1 MFVTW
6 ALNTALRREKKLN
19 NNKIAGKPSLS
30 AIFINIKYKLILKGM
45 QCMLRFNQLRN
56 IKMATIHG
64 EVEVDSEGLV
74 KGLTDEQEKTFKDI
88 PGFEYEEAQK
98 KAPVSKEEPKK
109 VEPKKEVA
117 KKTTRRTTTK
127 KTEEASK

>member
-1 MFVTW
+1 
-6 ALNTALRREKKLN
+6 LN

>member
-1 MFVTW
+1 
-6 ALNTALRREKKLN
+6 
-19 NNKIAGKPSLS
+19 
-30 AIFINIKYKLILKGM
+30 M

-74 KGLTDEQEKTFKDI
+74 KGLTEEQEKTFKDI
-88 PGFEYEEAQK
+88 PGFEYEETQK
-98 KAPVSKEEPKK
+98 KATVSKE
-109 VEPKKEVA
+109 EPKKEVA

-127 KTEEASK
+127 KTEEVSK